1 MRVIFHN
8 TADAAPVD
16 DSQDAPAE
24 DDDPE
29 GELRT
34 RDEDLDEL
42 RASLS
47 SVKEDVTAMTA
58 RISGELEDARRTI
71 GSHERQ
77 LACAQDLYKF
87 SSEQSKLIADYWQ
100 GQAAM
105 KDQNIAFFNQKL
117 AD

>member
-1 MRVIFHN
+1 MRLIFHN

-16 DSQDAPAE
+16 DSQDGPAQ
-24 DDDPE
+24 DDDDHE
-29 GELRT
+29 GELKS

-47 SVKEDVTAMTA
+47 SVKEGVTAMTA
-58 RISGELEDARRTI
+58 RVSGELEDARRTI
-71 GSHERQ
+71 GSQERQ

-105 KDQNIAFFNQKL
+105 
-117 AD
+117 